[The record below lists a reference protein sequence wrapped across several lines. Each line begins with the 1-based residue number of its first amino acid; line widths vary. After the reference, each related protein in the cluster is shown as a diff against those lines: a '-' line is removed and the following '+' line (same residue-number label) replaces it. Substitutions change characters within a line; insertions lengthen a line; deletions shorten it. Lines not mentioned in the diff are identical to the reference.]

1 MRDAPLTNGK
11 LVARDGEPKTENES
25 EAEGKVSEKQ
35 RPDINDGDDVGDVL
49 APLSPAVCGG
59 SWAEQVEANTQ

>member
-1 MRDAPLTNGK
+1 MRDAPPTNGK
-11 LVARDGEPKTENES
+11 LVARDGEPKAENES
-25 EAEGKVSEKQ
+25 EAEGKVSEKR
-35 RPDINDGDDVGDVL
+35 RPDINDGGVGDAL